1 MRLTCCLAMA
11 LELVGVSTRTTG
23 VKPTAVTTP
32 SATTFSSPAATSR
45 IGAPRST
52 LPSAN
57 FSVCFFLRSSRLNG
71 SSLVE

>member
-45 IGAPRST
+45 IGAPRS
-52 LPSAN
+52 
-57 FSVCFFLRSSRLNG
+57 
-71 SSLVE
+71 